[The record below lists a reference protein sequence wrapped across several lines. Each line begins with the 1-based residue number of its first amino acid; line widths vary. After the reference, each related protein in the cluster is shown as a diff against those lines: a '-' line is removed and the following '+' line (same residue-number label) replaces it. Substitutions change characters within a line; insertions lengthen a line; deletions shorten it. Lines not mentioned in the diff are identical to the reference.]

1 MDIEIIK
8 AQQIN
13 AQTNIRIIN
22 RMLSRKQIRYLI
34 FTPMKPVPK
43 NINWTDEEIN
53 RKKNV
58 EKIPV
63 RNIAG
68 IQRFEGF
75 INWYEIYRK
84 YTKVPAGD
92 RKDPYSMLGK
102 VSIDK
107 LDKLLNVVCKKGISG
122 FKDIIMNP
130 EFNDFPYLIQNGQ
143 NKEYYV
149 SSDGSHRVFVAKLIG
164 LEYIYGKVDRYYSL
178 AQ

>member
-1 MDIEIIK
+1 MDIEMIK

-22 RMLSRKQIRYLI
+22 RMLSRKQMRYLI
-34 FTPMKPVPK
+34 FTPMKCVPK
-43 NINWTDEEIN
+43 NLNCTDEEFN
-53 RKKNV
+53 RMKNV

-75 INWYEIYRK
+75 INWYEVYRK

-92 RKDPYSMLGK
+92 RRDLYSMPGN
-102 VSIDK
+102 VRIDR

-122 FKDIIMNP
+122 FEDIIMNP

-143 NKEYYV
+143 KKEYYV
-149 SSDGSHRVFVAKLIG
+149 SSDGSHRVFVAKLLG
-164 LEYIYGKVDRYYSL
+164 LEYIYGKVDKYYS
-178 AQ
+178 